1 MTAAAYS
8 LRWLLVRRLVLLQA
22 LMLTTLVLTVVAALW
37 AGGYLVSLEPE
48 DELIEVVRD
57 AVVRDASGVI
67 TIRQT
72 PALVQRHADMPDLWF
87 LVRDTNG
94 HVLSQGNVPVEF
106 ARVGAALDDIGQARL
121 GWNIGDPPRATARMR
136 WVDTPGGKLQIMTGS
151 GSKVPWHRLLIAV
164 ATLLISVV
172 LPIAG
177 VMALTTLIAT
187 PMVIRRSLA
196 GLRETAAQAGRID
209 ADRRGMRLP
218 LDRVPRE
225 IGPLVEAVNDA
236 LRRLDEGYERRQ
248 RFLANAAHEVRTPI
262 AILHTRIELLA
273 ASPQTA
279 QLLEDVK
286 RLSTLADQLL
296 DVERLEQTAAPRTP
310 VDLVA
315 TTRHVTADLA
325 PLAIAAGYEIAF
337 EDAAGQLQI
346 LGDEGAIERAIANL
360 IQNAIQYGGRRG
372 KIAVRVSPFAISVTD
387 DGPGVPADE
396 RERVFE
402 PFYRA
407 GAVTRGAGLG
417 LNLVREIAR
426 RHQARVAIHDSA
438 AGGACVTITFGAR
451 PHLH

>member
-1 MTAAAYS
+1 MTTAAYS

-22 LMLTTLVLTVVAALW
+22 LMLATLVLTVVVALW

-48 DELIEVVRD
+48 DEMIKVVRD
-57 AVVRDASGVI
+57 AVVRDASGVVS
-67 TIRQT
+67 IRQT

-87 LVRDTNG
+87 LVRDKSG
-94 HVLSQGNVPVEF
+94 RVASQGDVPPEF
-106 ARVGAALDDIGQARL
+106 ARIGDSLDDIGQARL
-121 GWNIGDPPRATARMR
+121 GWNIGDAPRATARMR
-136 WVDTPGGKLQIMTGS
+136 WVDAPGGKLQIMTGS
-151 GSKVPWHRLLIAV
+151 GSRVPWNRLLIAV

-187 PMVIRRSLA
+187 PIVIRRSLA
-196 GLRETAAQAGRID
+196 GLRETAAQAGRIE
-209 ADRRGMRLP
+209 ADRRGMRLS

-262 AILHTRIELLA
+262 AILQTRIESLGVG
-273 ASPQTA
+273 PQTA
-279 QLLEDVK
+279 RLLEDVK

-296 DVERLEQTAAPRTP
+296 DVERLEQTATPRTP

-315 TTRHVTADLA
+315 TARNVTADLA

-337 EDAAGQLQI
+337 EKAAGQVQI

-387 DGPGVPADE
+387 DGPGVPPDE
-396 RERVFE
+396 REHVFE
-402 PFYRA
+402 PFYRS

-426 RHQARVAIHDSA
+426 RHQARVDIQDSA
-438 AGGACVTITFGAR
+438 TGGACVTIAFGER
-451 PHLH
+451 SHLH